1 MWTTNSCFL
10 KTASSLVPPDQ
21 PRLTVSKTTSSSI
34 TLSWLP
40 GDNGGS
46 SIRGKKKEVAHNGW
60 LIDIIHKLISDTFLS
75 SNCHVLVCFSPKLS
89 YNEFFHYLHTH
100 THKQTSI
107 FIVFVVTHS
116 FIQGNSF
123 TESLPCIQSKWNI
136 QFSSVAQSCPTLCDP
151 MNHSTPDLPVH
162 HQLPESTQTHV
173 HWVGDAIQPSHPLS
187 SPSPPSLNL
196 Y

>member
-46 SIRGKKKEVAHNGW
+46 SIRGKKKELAHNGW
-60 LIDIIHKLISDTFLS
+60 LIDIIHKLISDTFLP
-75 SNCHVLVCFSPKLS
+75 SNCHVFVSPPNSS

-100 THKQTSI
+100 PQKKHTSI

-116 FIQGNSF
+116 FIQGNPF
-123 TESLPCIQSKWNI
+123 TESVPCIQSEWNI
-136 QFSSVAQSCPTLCDP
+136 NTYQ
-151 MNHSTPDLPVH
+151 
-162 HQLPESTQTHV
+162 
-173 HWVGDAIQPSHPLS
+173 
-187 SPSPPSLNL
+187 
-196 Y
+196 